1 LRLRTPS
8 GLEILVGRN
17 ARQNEQ
23 VTFHLAHP
31 ADLWLHVR
39 GAPGAHVVVRSAGRP
54 VEETDLRRAAQ
65 LAAYHSSLRDER
77 QVDVMVAQRRWVS
90 RAPGGRTGQVVVERE
105 QVLRVPGTLPPDL
118 SSEQDGGSAR
128 Q

>member
-1 LRLRTPS
+1 
-8 GLEILVGRN
+8 
-17 ARQNEQ
+17 
-23 VTFHLAHP
+23 
-31 ADLWLHVR
+31 
-39 GAPGAHVVVRSAGRP
+39 VVVRSAGRP